1 MKYRIYTFGCQM
13 NEHDS
18 EIIAGMLENMGY
30 AEADSDEDSDVILFN
45 TCCVR
50 EKPER
55 KLYSH
60 IANLKSL
67 KSRKPELVIG
77 VCGCMA
83 QQEGVR
89 KILLEK
95 HLHVDLVFGT
105 HNMHR
110 LPELLEK
117 IRATGER
124 LFEVWDSEGDI
135 VDGLPVLRTDPLK
148 AWVSIMYGCN
158 NFCAYCIVPYVR
170 GRERSRS
177 PEEIEREIIELG
189 RKGYKEVTLL
199 GQNVNSYGKDM
210 EAGSDF
216 SDLLMRLDRLG
227 AVARLR
233 FVTSHPKDC
242 PSKLIDTIASCKS
255 VCEHIHLP
263 LQAGSNRV
271 LERMNRKYTRERYLE
286 LVHEIMAKIPDASI
300 TTDLIVGF
308 PGETE
313 EDFEDTLDMVRQIR
327 YDSAFTFAYSPRP
340 GTKAATFTDQVRD
353 DIKKDRLYRLI
364 EVQNVISL
372 EKNQELVGRS
382 VEVLVE
388 GKSKTNPNVLSGRT
402 GTNKIVVFPG
412 SLEDLYG
419 KLVHVRINAARA
431 WTLEGEIDE
440 NI

>member
-1 MKYRIYTFGCQM
+1 
-13 NEHDS
+13 
-18 EIIAGMLENMGY
+18 
-30 AEADSDEDSDVILFN
+30 
-45 TCCVR
+45 
-50 EKPER
+50 
-55 KLYSH
+55 
-60 IANLKSL
+60 
-67 KSRKPELVIG
+67 
-77 VCGCMA
+77 
-83 QQEGVR
+83 
-89 KILLEK
+89 
-95 HLHVDLVFGT
+95 
-105 HNMHR
+105 
-110 LPELLEK
+110 
-117 IRATGER
+117 
-124 LFEVWDSEGDI
+124 
-135 VDGLPVLRTDPLK
+135 
-148 AWVSIMYGCN
+148 
-158 NFCAYCIVPYVR
+158 
-170 GRERSRS
+170 
-177 PEEIEREIIELG
+177 
-189 RKGYKEVTLL
+189 
-199 GQNVNSYGKDM
+199 
-210 EAGSDF
+210 
-216 SDLLMRLDRLG
+216 
-227 AVARLR
+227 
-233 FVTSHPKDC
+233 
-242 PSKLIDTIASCKS
+242 
-255 VCEHIHLP
+255 
-263 LQAGSNRV
+263 
-271 LERMNRKYTRERYLE
+271 
-286 LVHEIMAKIPDASI
+286 MAKIPDASI

>member
-1 MKYRIYTFGCQM
+1 M

>member
-1 MKYRIYTFGCQM
+1 LKYRIYTFGCQM

>member
-263 LQAGSNRV
+263 LQAGSNMVWRD
-271 LERMNRKYTRERYLE
+271 EQKIYEERYLNW
-286 LVHEIMAKIPDASI
+286 S
-300 TTDLIVGF
+300 
-308 PGETE
+308 
-313 EDFEDTLDMVRQIR
+313 
-327 YDSAFTFAYSPRP
+327 
-340 GTKAATFTDQVRD
+340 
-353 DIKKDRLYRLI
+353 
-364 EVQNVISL
+364 
-372 EKNQELVGRS
+372 
-382 VEVLVE
+382 
-388 GKSKTNPNVLSGRT
+388 
-402 GTNKIVVFPG
+402 
-412 SLEDLYG
+412 
-419 KLVHVRINAARA
+419 
-431 WTLEGEIDE
+431 
-440 NI
+440 